1 MTRNDGE
8 ARDPAW
14 GEARRRG
21 EQLRRV
27 EVKILDLDS
36 PTQSRP
42 HGGGGQLRWCRERS
56 PTARGGG
63 GDWNCDEDHGEQRVE
78 GIAMARS
85 RFLSYATAT
94 ISGDFTTCLWGSRAA
109 PTLLA
114 PRPPHT
120 FDAVDRDLCSL
131 DGIASRARSPSPR
144 EPRRTPD
151 PSHPLSLFHAAS
163 VADPFSASTRSRCH
177 RKLALVSPV
186 VGGG

>member
-1 MTRNDGE
+1 MTARHEIRHGE
-8 ARDPAW
+8 EPV
-14 GEARRRG
+14 GE
-21 EQLRRV
+21 ESNYV
-27 EVKILDLDS
+27 EVEDKILDLDS

-78 GIAMARS
+78 GIAMAGSKFFFLPPLQLSPATPRS
-85 RFLSYATAT
+85 AGGS
-94 ISGDFTTCLWGSRAA
+94 SRAA

-120 FDAVDRDLCSL
+120 FVAVDRDLCSL
-131 DGIASRARSPSPR
+131 DGIASRARSPLPR
-144 EPRRTPD
+144 EPRRAPD

-163 VADPFSASTRSRCH
+163 VADPSSASTRSRCH
-177 RKLALVSPV
+177 RKLALVLPV
-186 VGGG
+186 